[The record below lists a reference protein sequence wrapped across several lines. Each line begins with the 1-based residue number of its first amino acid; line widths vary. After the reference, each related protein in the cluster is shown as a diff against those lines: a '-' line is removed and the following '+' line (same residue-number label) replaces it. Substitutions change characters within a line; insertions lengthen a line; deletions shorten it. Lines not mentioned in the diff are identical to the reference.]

1 MNLFPPL
8 RTPPRTRP
16 IEENI
21 IRKDNLLIMKGCGH
35 SIKNVPARSGG
46 FQSIIPDDVL
56 HLCAKGQRARRL
68 SFSNAGRNLGDIKSY
83 YEK

>member
-1 MNLFPPL
+1 MCYSLAP
-8 RTPPRTRP
+8 TP

-21 IRKDNLLIMKGCGH
+21 IHKDNLLIMKGCGH

-46 FQSIIPDDVL
+46 FLSIIPDDVL

>member
-1 MNLFPPL
+1 MFCFTTQCNQNKTFEKPCARR
-8 RTPPRTRP
+8 RT

-46 FQSIIPDDVL
+46 FQSIIPDEVL
-56 HLCAKGQRARRL
+56 HLCAKGHRARRL
-68 SFSNAGRNLGDIKSY
+68 SFSKRWP
-83 YEK
+83 